1 MYDRADVHSYRNM
14 EHIILS
20 YTITSVSLIGPHQA
34 EAKKLKRKKK
44 KLTNSKLT
52 TRPLPSGRRT
62 LPNTSSTHSSC
73 PLLEIV

>member
-20 YTITSVSLIGPHQA
+20 YTITSVSLIEPHQA

-44 KLTNSKLT
+44 KN
-52 TRPLPSGRRT
+52 
-62 LPNTSSTHSSC
+62 
-73 PLLEIV
+73 